1 MKSDSNRWIPLGEPA
16 TPAESDALERFRE
29 LLPDDGIATAWV
41 NLTAINPDG
50 RTDEIDALLL
60 TRAGLFVLEFK
71 GWHGEIYGKATT
83 WERRVGKRLDFVANP
98 YILTDSK
105 AKRLASTLKDA
116 ASRIPGKPKVP
127 FVTARIVL
135 HGKDSKVSL
144 DAPTEVRVLTLDGYN
159 VKGLPAGNTVSNFLS
174 TPIADQKPV
183 DGPRANEIRKIIEA
197 AGFLP
202 TPKTRTVGHYQLDN
216 ADPLGEGAGWRDVLV
231 THPDTG
237 KKRRM
242 RLFDVPR
249 GASAQALQQIELN
262 AKREFAF
269 TDGLSFPGIAR
280 AIEYFA
286 TDNGPALLFDYH
298 PDDVPLDDFLAGV
311 GAPLDLDARLG
322 LIRSVGEVLSY
333 AHARRLTHR
342 ALTPRQIYVR
352 QSGATLTV
360 AIRDWMTAQ
369 RASSS
374 TTSLTIVSGGVS
386 QVDSLVEHA
395 SWVYLAPETLRHDP
409 DAPPIALD
417 VYGLGAVAFLI
428 LTGEPPAQGLK
439 DLLDRVQ
446 SFESLDPLSVS
457 PDLPEPVAEVITKAT
472 MFQEIHRTIDI
483 DSVLASL
490 EYALDE
496 ITRPDDADERREAEG
511 DPIDASKGE
520 TIAERFVVQDRRGSG
535 STGTALLVDD
545 FEAEISGVI
554 LKLARD
560 DAAAARLHVEA
571 DVLRNLDHPRVVK
584 LIEGPITVGERT
596 ALVLSDAGAETL
608 ALKLQNEGRATI
620 EQLERFGADLLE
632 AVAYLDAHGVFHRDI
647 KPANLAVAPDPGTRK
662 PRLNLFDFSLA
673 KEPVRNIQSGSRPY
687 LDPFLGQ
694 KRRQQY
700 DRAAELYAVAVTLF
714 EMAVASTPWWD
725 KGGAGPTGTDDTAVV
740 HDGLFDAGVAS
751 GLTSFFAKAFTPD
764 ATERFANVSEIA
776 EAWRRVFAEVDAVP
790 GDEKD
795 APSSDARAESATL
808 DTPIEQSGLSARA
821 VSALA
826 RVDATTVG
834 ELLAVPPVKLNAVRG
849 MGERVRK
856 EVQGRIAAWRAR
868 LLSTTTPPATPD
880 PTRRESI
887 ERRTA
892 ALVPRATEDNAA
904 EVNVLTHL
912 LGFEARDVQP
922 SAPNWPS
929 MAELSKLTDV
939 SIQDVLRVIDTAVVR
954 WKKNGTLRGVLD
966 DLVETLL
973 SRGRVATADEL
984 ASALMVA
991 YGSALD
997 GAARRRRALGLLRA
1011 AIETDAAAATPRFQ
1025 FRRTQGAEPD
1035 ILIALTSAVPSPG
1048 QASVPTADAMLD
1060 VANAL
1065 AGRVDALVESGEV
1078 VDAASAREQL
1088 RAAAPDTALIDD
1100 QRLVEL
1106 AVSASSG
1113 AARSSV
1119 GEVYP
1124 KRMPGDRAVETALR
1138 GIAVRDLT
1146 RDGIIRRTES
1156 RFPLAE
1162 QVPHRPA
1169 LDDVI
1174 ARTHPHL
1181 VWSGDAYRPRS
1192 TVGGSYSST
1201 TLSRTDLAK
1210 SLPASDLHARLLGS
1224 IGSNAALTLAV
1235 NPRRYTEARRY
1246 LTNRYDVTTIDLA
1259 AELVRRMHAVADER
1273 GAKWAVVTR
1282 ADASEASSNDFKRVS
1297 QIARQAFEPY
1307 WRELSA
1313 EPNPLLLTNAAP
1325 IARYGLT
1332 EYLAEMFDLAR
1343 PRPAARWLL
1352 VPHKAAKPTPDLDGR
1367 PIPLGPDRWVSLPSD
1382 LAELFPS
1389 SSGVVA

>member
-16 TPAESDALERFRE
+16 TAAEADALERFRE
-29 LLPDDGIATAWV
+29 LLPDDGITTAWV

-50 RTDEIDALLL
+50 RTDEMDVLLL

-71 GWHGEIYGKATT
+71 GWHGDINGTATT
-83 WERRVGKRLDFVANP
+83 WARKMGHQHSYVPNP

-116 ASRIPGKPKVP
+116 ASRVPGKPKVP
-127 FVTARIVL
+127 YVTARIVL
-135 HGKDSKVSL
+135 HGKGSKISL
-144 DAPTEVRVLTLDGYN
+144 DAPTEVRVLALDGYN

-286 TDNGPALLFDYH
+286 TDNGPALLFDYN
-298 PDDVPLDDFLAGV
+298 PNDVPLDDFLTGAG
-311 GAPLDLDARLG
+311 ATLDLDTRLG
-322 LIRSVGEVLSY
+322 LIRSIGEVLSY

-352 QSGATLTV
+352 PSGSTLTV

-369 RASSS
+369 RTSSS
-374 TTSLTIVSGGVS
+374 TTSMTIVSGGVS
-386 QVDSLVEHA
+386 QVDSLVGHA

-428 LTGEPPAQGLK
+428 LTGEPPAPGIT
-439 DLLDRVQ
+439 DLMDRFQ

-472 MFQEIHRTIDI
+472 MFHEIHRTIDI

-490 EYALDE
+490 EYALEE
-496 ITRPDDADERREAEG
+496 ITRPDDVDESREAEG

-560 DAAAARLHVEA
+560 AAAAARLLVEA

-596 ALVLSDAGAETL
+596 ALVLSDAGDETL

-632 AVAYLDAHGVFHRDI
+632 AVAYLDAHGIFHRDI
-647 KPANLAVAPDPGTRK
+647 KPANLAVAPDPATRK

-700 DRAAELYAVAVTLF
+700 DRAAELFAVAVTLF

-725 KGGAGPTGTDDTAVV
+725 KGGAGPTGPEDAAVV
-740 HDGLFDAGVAS
+740 HEGLFDPGVAS
-751 GLTSFFAKAFTPD
+751 GLTTFFARAFTPD
-764 ATERFANVSEIA
+764 ATGRFANVSEMA
-776 EAWRRVFAEVDAVP
+776 EAWRRVFAEVDAVTD
-790 GDEKD
+790 DETD

-808 DTPIEQSGLSARA
+808 ATPIEQSGLSARA

-826 RVDATTVG
+826 RIDATTVG

-868 LLSTTTPPATPD
+868 LLSTTTPPATSD
-880 PTRRESI
+880 SSRRESI

-892 ALVPRATEDNAA
+892 ALVPRATEGNAA
-904 EVNVLTHL
+904 EANVLSQL
-912 LGFEARDVQP
+912 LGFEVQNVQP
-922 SAPNWPS
+922 ASDWPS
-929 MAELSKLTDV
+929 TAELSKLTDV
-939 SIQDVLRVIDTAVVR
+939 PTQDVLRVIDTAVVR
-954 WKKNGTLRGVLD
+954 WKKNGSLRGVID

-973 SRGRVATADEL
+973 SRDRVATADEL

-1011 AIETDAAAATPRFQ
+1011 AIEMDAAAATPRFQ
-1025 FRRTQGAEPD
+1025 FRRTQGAESS
-1035 ILIALTSAVPSPG
+1035 ILVALTSAVASPG
-1048 QASVPTADAMLD
+1048 QSSVPTADAMLD
-1060 VANAL
+1060 VATAL
-1065 AGRVDALVESGEV
+1065 ARRVDALVEAGEV
-1078 VDAASAREQL
+1078 VAAASAREQL
-1088 RAAAPDTALIDD
+1088 RAAAPEAAIIDD

-1106 AVSASSG
+1106 AVSASSV

-1124 KRMPGDRAVETALR
+1124 KGMAGERAVETTLR

-1146 RDGIIRRTES
+1146 RDGIIRRTDS
-1156 RFPLAE
+1156 RFPLAD

-1169 LDDVI
+1169 LDEVVG
-1174 ARTHPHL
+1174 RTHPHL

-1192 TVGGSYSST
+1192 TVDGSYSST
-1201 TLSRTDLAK
+1201 TLSRTDLAQ

-1224 IGSNAALTLAV
+1224 LGSNAPLTLAV

-1246 LTNRYDVTTIDLA
+1246 LTNRYNVTTIDLA

-1273 GAKWAVVTR
+1273 GARWSVVSR
-1282 ADASEASSNDFKRVS
+1282 ADASEPSSNDFKRVS

-1307 WRELSA
+1307 WRELST
-1313 EPNPLLLTNAAP
+1313 NPSSLLLTNAAP
-1325 IARYGLT
+1325 IARYGLI

-1352 VPHKAAKPTPDLDGR
+1352 VPHKASKPTPDLDGR

-1382 LAELFPS
+1382 LADLFPS

>member
-16 TPAESDALERFRE
+16 SAAEADALERFRE

-71 GWHGEIYGKATT
+71 GWHGEINGKPTT
-83 WERRVGKRLDFVANP
+83 WERKVGRRHDFVPNP

-116 ASRIPGKPKVP
+116 AAHVPGKPRVP

-135 HGKDSKVSL
+135 HGKDSKVAL
-144 DAPTEVRVLTLDGYN
+144 DAATAVRVLALDGYN
-159 VKGLPAGNTVSNFLS
+159 VKGLPPSNTVSQFLS

-183 DGPRANEIRKIIEA
+183 DGPRANEIRKIIEE

-249 GASAQALQQIELN
+249 GASPQALQQIELN

-298 PDDVPLDDFLAGV
+298 PDDVPLDDFLAGP
-311 GAPLDLDARLG
+311 GAALDLDTRLG
-322 LIRSVGEVLSY
+322 LIRSIGEVLSY

-352 QSGATLTV
+352 RSDGAPTV

-369 RASSS
+369 RSS
-374 TTSLTIVSGGVS
+374 TGTTSMTIVSGGIS
-386 QVDSLVEHA
+386 EVDSLVEHA

-417 VYGLGAVAFLI
+417 VYGLGAVAYLI
-428 LTGEPPAQGLK
+428 LTGKPPAPGIK
-439 DLLDRVQ
+439 DLMERVQ
-446 SFESLDPLSVS
+446 TFESLDPLSVS

-472 MFQEIHRTIDI
+472 MFHEIHRTIDI

-490 EYALDE
+490 EYALEE
-496 ITRPDDADERREAEG
+496 ITRPDDADESREAEG
-511 DPIDASKGE
+511 DPLDASKGE

-560 DAAAARLHVEA
+560 DAAAARLQVEA

-584 LIEGPITVGERT
+584 LIEGPIRVGDRT
-596 ALVLSDAGAETL
+596 ALVLSDAGVETL

-620 EQLERFGADLLE
+620 EQLERFGADLFE

-725 KGGAGPTGTDDTAVV
+725 KGGAGPTGPEDAAVV
-740 HDGLFDAGVAS
+740 HNGLFDAGVAA

-764 ATERFANVSEIA
+764 ATQRFANVTEMA

-790 GDEKD
+790 VDEAD
-795 APSSDARAESATL
+795 ASSSDALAENATL
-808 DTPIEQSGLSARA
+808 DTPIEQAGLSARA
-821 VSALA
+821 ISALA

-856 EVQGRIAAWRAR
+856 EVQSRIAAWRAR
-868 LLSTTTPPATPD
+868 LLSTTTPVAPD

-892 ALVPRATEDNAA
+892 ALVPRGTEGNAR
-904 EVNVLTHL
+904 EVRVLTQL
-912 LGFEARDVQP
+912 LGFEPQDLQP
-922 SAPNWPS
+922 AVSDWPS
-929 MAELSKLTDV
+929 TAELSKLTDLP
-939 SIQDVLRVIDTAVVR
+939 IQDVLRTIDTAVVR
-954 WKKNGTLRGVLD
+954 WKKNGSLRGVLD

-1011 AIETDAAAATPRFQ
+1011 AIETDAAAAAPRFQ
-1025 FRRTQGAEPD
+1025 FRRTQGAESG
-1035 ILIALTSAVPSPG
+1035 ILIALTSATPSPG

-1060 VANAL
+1060 MASTL
-1065 AGRVDALVESGEV
+1065 GQRVDALGESGEV
-1078 VDAASAREQL
+1078 VAAASAREQL
-1088 RAAAPDTALIDD
+1088 RAAAPEAALIDD

-1106 AVSASSG
+1106 AVSASST

-1124 KRMPGDRAVETALR
+1124 KGMAGERAVETALR

-1169 LDDVI
+1169 LDDVV

-1201 TLSRTDLAK
+1201 TLSRTDLAQ

-1224 IGSNAALTLAV
+1224 LGSNAPLTLAV

-1246 LTNRYDVTTIDLA
+1246 LTNRYDVTTIDIA

-1273 GAKWAVVTR
+1273 GAKWAVVSR
-1282 ADASEASSNDFKRVS
+1282 ADASEPSSIDFKRVS

-1313 EPNPLLLTNAAP
+1313 DPNPLLLTNAAP